1 VPGRHHPAA
10 AADVRAALT
19 AFGAPACYGLRLVE
33 LVPAPAMPGRLA
45 LGRLAAPG
53 HVQLYDQPLSPW
65 RLGAGVAE
73 SERGWLASA
82 GADTTTQG
90 VVTWPG
96 DSLRRFMLGYVLAHE
111 VGHHVLQ
118 HERRLRRERA
128 ARTRDHEARAEV
140 IAVDLRRRL
149 AWP

>member
-1 VPGRHHPAA
+1 
-10 AADVRAALT
+10 
-19 AFGAPACYGLRLVE
+19 
-33 LVPAPAMPGRLA
+33 MPGRLT

-73 SERGWLASA
+73 SERAWLASA

-140 IAVDLRRRL
+140 IAVGLRRRL